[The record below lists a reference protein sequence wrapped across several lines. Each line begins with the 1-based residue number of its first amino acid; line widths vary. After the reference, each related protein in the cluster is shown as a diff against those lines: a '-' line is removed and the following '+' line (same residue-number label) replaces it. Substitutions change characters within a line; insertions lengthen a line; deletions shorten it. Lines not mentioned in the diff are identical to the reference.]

1 MKAQLVSSLNFQSL
15 EKKLSFAGLDSW
27 LNLVHEMY
35 GYKTYRYEALEDSQP
50 LAALGLVEINHPIFG
65 HYLATAP
72 FGSYGGFAFEN
83 PEARNLLLDAARRLA
98 EDTKAEYVSIRFD
111 EGASTPP
118 ATWSNRPT
126 DCTYLIEL
134 PPTPD
139 DLLKPFSADHRNHV
153 RKSLKKGHSIRF
165 GHLDLLDDVYEALAK
180 SMHELGSPYH
190 SKNYLRKMAE
200 LLGDTLEFAVIYN
213 AQGKISGGGV
223 FIYQGETVFNLHAN
237 ILRHARSTYAGE
249 FLYWSVIER
258 AIQKGLKT
266 FDLGR
271 SLVGSGNEVF
281 KIKWSPRKQLL
292 AYWYWLA
299 PGHELPSLNQ
309 KNPKFQLVI
318 AIWKIMPAFVVR
330 AIGPYL
336 IRGLA

>member
-1 MKAQLVSSLNFQSL
+1 
-15 EKKLSFAGLDSW
+15 
-27 LNLVHEMY
+27 
-35 GYKTYRYEALEDSQP
+35 
-50 LAALGLVEINHPIFG
+50 
-65 HYLATAP
+65 
-72 FGSYGGFAFEN
+72 
-83 PEARNLLLDAARRLA
+83 
-98 EDTKAEYVSIRFD
+98 
-111 EGASTPP
+111 
-118 ATWSNRPT
+118 
-126 DCTYLIEL
+126 
-134 PPTPD
+134 
-139 DLLKPFSADHRNHV
+139 
-153 RKSLKKGHSIRF
+153 
-165 GHLDLLDDVYEALAK
+165 
-180 SMHELGSPYH
+180 MHELGSPYH
-190 SKNYLRKMAE
+190 AKNYLRKMTE
-200 LLGDTLEFAVIYN
+200 LLGDTLEFAVLYN

-223 FIYQGETVFNLHAN
+223 FIYQGGTIFNLHAN
-237 ILRHARSTYAGE
+237 ILRHARSAYAGE

-281 KIKWSPRKQLL
+281 KVKWSPRKQLL

-318 AIWKIMPAFVVR
+318 AIWKRLPAFIVR

>member
-1 MKAQLVSSLNFQSL
+1 MKAQLVDSLNFPSL

-35 GYKTYRYEALEDSQP
+35 GYKTYRYVVMENSHP
-50 LAALGLVEINHPIFG
+50 LAALGLVEIQHPVFG

-72 FGSYGGFAFEN
+72 FGSYGGLAFQT
-83 PEARNLLLDAARRLA
+83 PEARDLLLEAAHRLA
-98 EDTKAEYVSIRFD
+98 EDIKAEYVSIRFD

-118 ATWSNRPT
+118 DNWSQSPNYF
-126 DCTYLIEL
+126 TYLIDL
-134 PPTPD
+134 PATSD
-139 DLLKPFSADHRNHV
+139 ELLKTFSSDHRNHV
-153 RKSLKKGHSIRF
+153 RKSLKKGFQIRF
-165 GHLDLLDDVYEALAK
+165 GHLDLLDDAYEALAK

-200 LLGDTLEFAVIYN
+200 LLGDTLEFAVLYN

-223 FIYQGETVFNLHAN
+223 FIYQGDTIFNLHAN
-237 ILRHARSTYAGE
+237 ILRHARSAYAGE

-281 KIKWSPRKQLL
+281 KVKWSPRKQLL

-318 AIWKIMPAFVVR
+318 AIWKRLPAFLVR
-330 AIGPYL
+330 PIGPYL

>member
-1 MKAQLVSSLNFQSL
+1 MKAQLVDSLNFPAL
-15 EKKLSFAGLDSW
+15 EKKLSFAGLESW
-27 LNLVHEMY
+27 LNLAHEMY
-35 GYKTYRYEALEDSQP
+35 SYKVYRFAAFENLQP
-50 LAALGLVEINHPIFG
+50 TAALGLVEIKHPVFG

-83 PEARNLLLDAARRLA
+83 NEARDLLLDEARRLA
-98 EDTKAEYVSIRFD
+98 KDIKAEYISIRFD
-111 EGASTPP
+111 KGVSSPPEG
-118 ATWSNRPT
+118 WSQSPSYF
-126 DCTYLIEL
+126 TYLIDL
-134 PPTPD
+134 PAAPD
-139 DLLKPFSADHRNHV
+139 DLLKTFSSDHRNHV
-153 RKSLKKGHSIRF
+153 RKSLKKGFQIRF
-165 GHLDLLDDVYEALAK
+165 GHLDLLDDIYEALSK

-190 SKNYLRKMAE
+190 SKTYLQKMAE
-200 LLGDTLEFAVIYN
+200 LLGDTLEFAVLYN
-213 AQGKISGGGV
+213 PQGKISGGGV
-223 FIYQGETVFNLHAN
+223 FIYQGDTVFNLHAN

-281 KIKWSPRKQLL
+281 KMKWSPRKQLL

-309 KNPKFQLVI
+309 KNPKFQI
-318 AIWKIMPAFVVR
+318 AIATWKRLPAFIVR
-330 AIGPYL
+330 PLGPFL

>member
-1 MKAQLVSSLNFQSL
+1 MKAQLVDSLNFPSL

-35 GYKTYRYEALEDSQP
+35 GHKTYRYAVIENYHA

-72 FGSYGGFAFEN
+72 FGSYGGLAFETS
-83 PEARNLLLDAARRLA
+83 EARDLLLDAARHLA
-98 EDTKAEYVSIRFD
+98 EDVKAEYVSIRFA

-118 ATWSNRPT
+118 DNWQQSPNYF
-126 DCTYLIEL
+126 TYLIDL
-134 PPTPD
+134 PTTPD
-139 DLLKPFSADHRNHV
+139 ELLKSFSSDHRNHV
-153 RKSLKKGHSIRF
+153 RKSLKKGFSIRY
-165 GHLDLLDDVYEALAK
+165 GHLDLLNDIYEALAK

-190 SKNYLRKMAE
+190 AKNYLRKMAE
-200 LLGDTLEFAVIYN
+200 LLGDTLEFAVLYN

-223 FIYQGETVFNLHAN
+223 FIYQDDTIFNLHAN

-281 KIKWSPRKQLL
+281 KVKWSPRKQIL
-292 AYWYWLA
+292 AYWYWLS

-318 AIWKIMPAFVVR
+318 AIWKRLPAFIVR

>member
-1 MKAQLVSSLNFQSL
+1 MKVQLVDSLSYPSL

-27 LNLVHEMY
+27 LNLAHEIY
-35 GYKTYRYEALEDSQP
+35 GYTTYRYAVVENSRP
-50 LAALGLVEINHPIFG
+50 LAALGLVEIKHPVFG
-65 HYLATAP
+65 HYLTTAP
-72 FGSYGGFAFEN
+72 FGSYGGFAYET
-83 PEARNLLLDAARRLA
+83 PEARDLLLHEARRLG
-98 EDTKAEYVSIRFD
+98 EEIKAEYISIRFD
-111 EGASTPP
+111 EGASAPP
-118 ATWSNRPT
+118 DNWLQSPSYF
-126 DCTYLIEL
+126 TYLIDL
-134 PPTPD
+134 PSNPD
-139 DLLKPFSADHRNHV
+139 ELLKTFSSDHRNHV
-153 RKSLKKGHSIRF
+153 RKSLKKGFQIRF
-165 GHLDLLDDVYEALAK
+165 GHLEILDDIYEALAK

-200 LLGDTLEFAVIYN
+200 LLGNTLEFAVLYN

-223 FIYQGETVFNLHAN
+223 FIYQDDTVFNLHAN

-258 AIQKGLKT
+258 GIQKGLRT

-281 KIKWSPRKQLL
+281 KMKWSPRKQLL
-292 AYWYWLA
+292 AYWHWLA

-309 KNPKFQLVI
+309 KNPKFQLAI
-318 AIWKIMPAFVVR
+318 ATWKRLPAFIVR
-330 AIGPYL
+330 PLGPFL

>member
-1 MKAQLVSSLNFQSL
+1 MKAQLVHSLNFPSF

-27 LNLVHEMY
+27 LDLVHEMY
-35 GYKTYRYEALEDSQP
+35 GYKTHRYAVMENSQP
-50 LAALGLVEINHPIFG
+50 LAALGLVEIKHPVFG

-72 FGSYGGFAFEN
+72 FGSYGGLAFET
-83 PEARNLLLDAARRLA
+83 PEARDLLLDAARRLA
-98 EDTKAEYVSIRFD
+98 EDIKAEYISIRFD

-118 ATWSNRPT
+118 DNWSQSPNYF
-126 DCTYLIEL
+126 TYLIDL
-134 PPTPD
+134 PSNPD
-139 DLLKPFSADHRNHV
+139 ELLKTFSSDHRNHV
-153 RKSLKKGHSIRF
+153 RKSLKKGFNIRF
-165 GHLDLLDDVYEALAK
+165 GHLDLLDDIYEALAK

-200 LLGDTLEFAVIYN
+200 LLGDTLEFAVLYN

-223 FIYQGETVFNLHAN
+223 FIYQGDTIFNLHAN
-237 ILRHARSTYAGE
+237 ILRHARSSYAGE
-249 FLYWSVIER
+249 YLYWTVIER

-292 AYWYWLA
+292 AYWHWLA

-318 AIWKIMPAFVVR
+318 AIWKRLPAFIVR

>member
-1 MKAQLVSSLNFQSL
+1 MKAQLVHSLNFPSL

-27 LNLVHEMY
+27 LDLVHEMY
-35 GYKTYRYEALEDSQP
+35 GYKTYRYAVMENSQP
-50 LAALGLVEINHPIFG
+50 HAALGLVEIKHPVFG

-72 FGSYGGFAFEN
+72 FGSYGGLAFEN
-83 PEARNLLLDAARRLA
+83 PEARDLLLDAARRLA
-98 EDTKAEYVSIRFD
+98 EDIKAEYISIRFD

-118 ATWSNRPT
+118 DNWSQSPNYF
-126 DCTYLIEL
+126 TYLIDL
-134 PPTPD
+134 PSNPD
-139 DLLKPFSADHRNHV
+139 ELLKTFSSDHRNHV
-153 RKSLKKGHSIRF
+153 RKSLKKGFNIRF
-165 GHLDLLDDVYEALAK
+165 GHLDLLDDIYEALAK

-200 LLGDTLEFAVIYN
+200 LLGDTLEFAVLYN

-223 FIYQGETVFNLHAN
+223 FIYQGDTIFNLHAN
-237 ILRHARSTYAGE
+237 ILRHARSSYAGE
-249 FLYWSVIER
+249 YLYWTVIER

-292 AYWYWLA
+292 AYWHWLA

-318 AIWKIMPAFVVR
+318 AIWKRLPAFIVR

>member
-1 MKAQLVSSLNFQSL
+1 MKAQLVDSLNLPSL

-35 GYKTYRYEALEDSQP
+35 GYKTYRYAVIENSHP
-50 LAALGLVEINHPIFG
+50 LAALCLVEINHPVFG

-72 FGSYGGFAFEN
+72 FGSYGGLAFET
-83 PEARNLLLDAARRLA
+83 PEARDLLLDEARRLA
-98 EDTKAEYVSIRFD
+98 EDVRAEYVSIRFD

-118 ATWSNRPT
+118 DNWSQSPNYF
-126 DCTYLIEL
+126 TYLIDL
-134 PPTPD
+134 PSNPD
-139 DLLKPFSADHRNHV
+139 ELLKTFSSDHRNHV
-153 RKSLKKGHSIRF
+153 RKSLKKGFQIRF
-165 GHLDLLDDVYEALAK
+165 GHLDLLDDIYQALVK

-200 LLGDTLEFAVIYN
+200 LLGDTLEFAVLYN

-223 FIYQGETVFNLHAN
+223 FIYQGDTVFNLHAN

-249 FLYWSVIER
+249 FLYWSVIEL

-281 KIKWSPRKQLL
+281 KVKWSPRKQLL

-318 AIWKIMPAFVVR
+318 AIWKRMPAFIVR

>member
-1 MKAQLVSSLNFQSL
+1 MKAQLVSSLNFPSL

-35 GYKTYRYEALEDSQP
+35 GYKTYRYAVIENSHA
-50 LAALGLVEINHPIFG
+50 LAALALVEINHPIFG

-72 FGSYGGFAFEN
+72 VGSYGGLAFET
-83 PEARNLLLDAARRLA
+83 PEARDLLLDEARRLA
-98 EDTKAEYVSIRFD
+98 EDVKAEYVSIRFD
-111 EGASTPP
+111 EGASSPP
-118 ATWSNRPT
+118 DNWQQSPNYF
-126 DCTYLIEL
+126 TYLIDL
-134 PPTPD
+134 PATPD
-139 DLLKPFSADHRNHV
+139 ELLKTFSSDHRNHV
-153 RKSLKKGHSIRF
+153 RKSLKKGFSIRF
-165 GHLDLLDDVYEALAK
+165 GHLDLLDDIYEALAK

-190 SKNYLRKMAE
+190 AKNYLRKMAE
-200 LLGDTLEFAVIYN
+200 LLGDTLEFAVLYN

-223 FIYQGETVFNLHAN
+223 FIYQGGTIFNLHAN
-237 ILRHARSTYAGE
+237 ILRHARSAYAGE

-281 KIKWSPRKQLL
+281 KVKWSPRKQLL

-318 AIWKIMPAFVVR
+318 AIWKRLPAFIVR

>member
-1 MKAQLVSSLNFQSL
+1 MKAQLVDSLNFASL

-35 GYKTYRYEALEDSQP
+35 GYKTYRYAVVENSQP
-50 LAALGLVEINHPIFG
+50 LAALGLVEIQHPVFG

-72 FGSYGGFAFEN
+72 FGSYGGLAFET
-83 PEARNLLLDAARRLA
+83 PEARDLLLEAARRLA
-98 EDTKAEYVSIRFD
+98 EDIKAEYVSIRFD

-118 ATWSNRPT
+118 DNWSQSPNYF
-126 DCTYLIEL
+126 TYLIDL
-134 PPTPD
+134 PTTSD
-139 DLLKPFSADHRNHV
+139 ELLKTFSSDHRNHV
-153 RKSLKKGHSIRF
+153 RKSLKKGFQIRF
-165 GHLDLLDDVYEALAK
+165 GHLDLLDDAYDALAK

-190 SKNYLRKMAE
+190 SKKYLRKMAE
-200 LLGDTLEFAVIYN
+200 LLGDTLEFAVLYN

-223 FIYQGETVFNLHAN
+223 FIYQNDTIFNLHAN
-237 ILRHARSTYAGE
+237 ILRHARSAYAGE
-249 FLYWSVIER
+249 FLYWAVIER

-281 KIKWSPRKQLL
+281 KVKWSPRKQLL

-318 AIWKIMPAFVVR
+318 AIWKRLPAFIVR
-330 AIGPYL
+330 PIGPYL

>member
-1 MKAQLVSSLNFQSL
+1 MKTQFVNSLNFQSL

-27 LNLVHEMY
+27 LNLVHGMY
-35 GYKTYRYEALEDSQP
+35 GYKTYRYAVMEDSRP
-50 LAALGLVEINHPIFG
+50 LAALGLVEVNHPIFG

-72 FGSYGGFAFEN
+72 FASYGGIAFES
-83 PEARNLLLDAARRLA
+83 PEARDLLLDKARRLA
-98 EDTKAEYVSIRFD
+98 EDIKAEYVSIRFD
-111 EGASTPP
+111 EGASPP
-118 ATWSNRPT
+118 PDNWSQSPNYFTYIIDLPT
-126 DCTYLIEL
+126 NPET
-134 PPTPD
+134 
-139 DLLKPFSADHRNHV
+139 LLKTFSSDHRNHV

-165 GHLDLLDDVYEALAK
+165 GHLDLLDDAYEALAK

-200 LLGDTLEFAVIYN
+200 LLGNTLEFAVIYN
-213 AQGKISGGGV
+213 AQGRISGGGV
-223 FIYQGETVFNLHAN
+223 FIYQDDTIFNLHAN

-281 KIKWSPRKQLL
+281 KVKWSPRKQLL

-299 PGHELPSLNQ
+299 PGHELPALNQ

-318 AIWKIMPAFVVR
+318 AIWKIMPAFIVR
-330 AIGPYL
+330 ALGPFL

>member
-1 MKAQLVSSLNFQSL
+1 MKTQLVHSLNFQSL
-15 EKKLSFAGLDSW
+15 ETKLSFAGLDSW
-27 LNLVHEMY
+27 LDLVHEMY
-35 GYKTYRYEALEDSQP
+35 GYKTYRYAVTEDSRP
-50 LAALGLVEINHPIFG
+50 LAALGLVEVNHPIFG

-72 FGSYGGFAFEN
+72 FGSYGGIAFET
-83 PEARNLLLDAARRLA
+83 PEARDMLLNEAHRLA
-98 EDTKAEYVSIRFD
+98 EDIKAEYVSIRFD
-111 EGASTPP
+111 EGASIPP
-118 ATWSNRPT
+118 DNWSQSPNYF
-126 DCTYLIEL
+126 TYLIDL
-134 PPTPD
+134 PADPET
-139 DLLKPFSADHRNHV
+139 LLKTFSSDHRNHV

-190 SKNYLRKMAE
+190 SKKYLRKMAE
-200 LLGDTLEFAVIYN
+200 LLGNTLEFAVIYN

-223 FIYQGETVFNLHAN
+223 FIYQGDTVFNLHAN

-258 AIQKGLKT
+258 AIQKGIKT

-281 KIKWSPRKQLL
+281 KVKWSPRKQLL

-299 PGHELPSLNQ
+299 PGHELPALNQ
-309 KNPKFQLVI
+309 KNPKFQFVI
-318 AIWKIMPAFVVR
+318 AVWKLMPAFVVR
-330 AIGPYL
+330 ALGPFL

>member
-1 MKAQLVSSLNFQSL
+1 MKAQLVDSLNFPSL

-35 GYKTYRYEALEDSQP
+35 GYKTYRYVVMENSHP
-50 LAALGLVEINHPIFG
+50 LAALGLVEIQHPVFG

-72 FGSYGGFAFEN
+72 FGSYGGLAFQT
-83 PEARNLLLDAARRLA
+83 PEARDLLLEAAHRLA
-98 EDTKAEYVSIRFD
+98 EDIKAEYVSIRFD
-111 EGASTPP
+111 EGDSTPP
-118 ATWSNRPT
+118 DNWSQSPNYF
-126 DCTYLIEL
+126 TYLIDL
-134 PPTPD
+134 PATSD
-139 DLLKPFSADHRNHV
+139 ELLKTFSSDHRNHV
-153 RKSLKKGHSIRF
+153 RKSLKKGFQIRF
-165 GHLDLLDDVYEALAK
+165 GHLDLLDDAYEALAK

-200 LLGDTLEFAVIYN
+200 LLGDTLEFAVLYN

-223 FIYQGETVFNLHAN
+223 FIYQGDTIFNLHAN
-237 ILRHARSTYAGE
+237 ILRHARSAYAGE

-281 KIKWSPRKQLL
+281 KVKWSPRKQLL

-318 AIWKIMPAFVVR
+318 AIWKRLPAFLVR
-330 AIGPYL
+330 PIGPYL